1 MSKER
6 ERLVAALT
14 HELHESN
21 LAIFAGAGLSSGAGF
36 VNWSQ
41 LLKPIA
47 DELDLDITLETDLV
61 TLAQYHANANQ
72 ANRGKLNQ
80 LLVTEFSQAAEETE
94 NHKILVRLPIETY
107 WTTNYDTLIE
117 TALKDSGKVAD
128 IKYTSKQLALTI
140 PKRDAVVYKM
150 HGDVTNPADAILI
163 RDDYEKYHI
172 KMAPFVTALSG
183 DLVSKTFLFL
193 GFSFTD
199 PNLEYILSRVRVH
212 YTNDQRQHHCILRK
226 VSQEKE
232 EELANFEYRDRK
244 QKLFLQELMRVGI
257 KTTLVAEY
265 AEITDILRDVE
276 ARYKQRTVFIS
287 GAAHEYGRWS
297 QAEGQLFVYQLNKD
311 IAATQCKVVSGFG
324 LGVDSSVIAGVL
336 EQIYMKGGRL
346 DHDQLILRP
355 FPQYQVGAK
364 PLPQV
369 WTEYREDMV
378 NRAGIAIFVFGN
390 KVQDGLVV
398 SSNGM
403 REEYEIAK
411 AKGLFLV
418 PIGITGYMAK
428 TLWEEVFAEFVES
441 KYLRG
446 KEIKEKLGI
455 LGNVNTPPDTA
466 CEAVIEIIGLLK
478 N

>member
-1 MSKER
+1 MNKER
-6 ERLVAALT
+6 ERLVSALT

-21 LAIFAGAGLSSGAGF
+21 LAIFAGAGLSSGVGF

-47 DELDLDITLETDLV
+47 DELDLDIALETDLV

-80 LLVTEFSQAAEETE
+80 LLVTEFSLAAEETE
-94 NHKILVRLPIETY
+94 NHQILARLPIETY

-117 TALKDSGKVAD
+117 TALKGSGKVPD
-128 IKYTSKQLALTI
+128 IKYTSKQLAFTK

-150 HGDVTNPADAILI
+150 HGDVNHPGDAVLI

-212 YTNDQRQHHCILRK
+212 YANDQRQHHCILRK
-226 VSQEKE
+226 VSQKTSE
-232 EELANFEYRDRK
+232 AQADFEYRVRK
-244 QKLFLQELMRVGI
+244 QQLFVQELLRVGI
-257 KTTLVAEY
+257 KTTLVAEFE
-265 AEITDILRDVE
+265 EITEILREVE

-287 GAAHEYGRWS
+287 GAAHEYGKWS
-297 QAEGQLFVYQLNKD
+297 QTESQLFVYQLSKD
-311 IAATQCKVVSGFG
+311 IAAAECKVVSGFG
-324 LGVDSSVIAGVL
+324 LGIGSSVISGVL

-346 DHDQLILRP
+346 DQDQLILRP
-355 FPQYQVGAK
+355 FPQYQVGTK

-378 NRAGIAIFVFGN
+378 SRAGIAIFVFGN
-390 KVQDGLVV
+390 KFHAGSVI

-411 AKGLFLV
+411 TKGLFLIPV
-418 PIGITGYMAK
+418 GLTGYLAQE
-428 TLWEEVFAEFVES
+428 LWSEVYSEFDEGNFT
-441 KYLRG
+441 RG
-446 KEIKEKLGI
+446 QEIKKQLGFLGEANATLVEARTAVMNII
-455 LGNVNTPPDTA
+455 L
-466 CEAVIEIIGLLK
+466 LLK

>member
-1 MSKER
+1 MS
-6 ERLVAALT
+6 
-14 HELHESN
+14 
-21 LAIFAGAGLSSGAGF
+21 
-36 VNWSQ
+36 
-41 LLKPIA
+41 
-47 DELDLDITLETDLV
+47 
-61 TLAQYHANANQ
+61 
-72 ANRGKLNQ
+72 
-80 LLVTEFSQAAEETE
+80 
-94 NHKILVRLPIETY
+94 
-107 WTTNYDTLIE
+107 
-117 TALKDSGKVAD
+117 
-128 IKYTSKQLALTI
+128 
-140 PKRDAVVYKM
+140 
-150 HGDVTNPADAILI
+150 
-163 RDDYEKYHI
+163 
-172 KMAPFVTALSG
+172 
-183 DLVSKTFLFL
+183 
-193 GFSFTD
+193 
-199 PNLEYILSRVRVH
+199 
-212 YTNDQRQHHCILRK
+212 
-226 VSQEKE
+226 
-232 EELANFEYRDRK
+232 
-244 QKLFLQELMRVGI
+244 
-257 KTTLVAEY
+257 
-265 AEITDILRDVE
+265 
-276 ARYKQRTVFIS
+276 
-287 GAAHEYGRWS
+287 
-297 QAEGQLFVYQLNKD
+297 KD

-324 LGVDSSVIAGVL
+324 LGVGSSVIAGVL